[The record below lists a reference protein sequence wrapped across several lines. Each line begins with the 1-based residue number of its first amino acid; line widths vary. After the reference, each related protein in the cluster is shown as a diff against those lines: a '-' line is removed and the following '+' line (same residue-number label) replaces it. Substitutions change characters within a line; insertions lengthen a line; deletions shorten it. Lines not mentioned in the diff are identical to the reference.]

1 MRILLVEDDRDLG
14 PVVAENLRRDGF
26 AVDLATSLGEA
37 RELAEI
43 ARFDAAVLDRRLP
56 DGEGLKFVPVLRK
69 LQPGLPILALTALD
83 STEDRIE
90 GLNAGAD
97 DYLGKPFSRGEL
109 VARLRAL
116 LRRPRTLLAPVLT
129 LGSLSLDTAERRAAV
144 GEKVM
149 NLARRETA
157 LLEILLRRAGKVV
170 QKDAVLEA
178 VYGMD
183 DAVEPNALEAAVSR
197 LRRQLVESGADVE
210 LVTVRGVGYVL
221 RAVT

>member
-26 AVDLATSLGEA
+26 AVDLAASLVEA
-37 RELAEI
+37 REMAELG
-43 ARFDAAVLDRRLP
+43 RFDIAVVDRRLP
-56 DGEGLKFVPVLRK
+56 DGEGLSLVPALRR
-69 LQPGLPILALTALD
+69 LQPGLPILALTARD
-83 STEDRIE
+83 ATEDRIE

-97 DYLGKPFSRGEL
+97 DYIGKPFAQGEL

-116 LRRPRTLLAPVLT
+116 LRRPRDVLSPVLG
-129 LGSLSLDTAERRAAV
+129 LGSLALDTAERRASV
-144 GEKVM
+144 EGRPL

-157 LLEILLRRAGKVV
+157 LLEILLRKAGRVV
-170 QKDAVLEA
+170 HKEA
-178 VYGMD
+178 VIEALYGLD

-197 LRRQLVESGADVE
+197 LRRHLAESGAGVE
-210 LVTVRGVGYVL
+210 LATIRGVGYVL